1 MTKQEFIDV
10 VAKDVGAT
18 KADTRIFFDSFVDN
32 IIKVIR
38 AEDSIKFVGL
48 GEFGVKTLPAR
59 TYRDPRNGNE
69 IEKPERITPYF
80 RFKKEFKDEIKHM
93 SSFD

>member
-1 MTKQEFIDV
+1 MTKQEFIDA

-48 GEFGVKTLPAR
+48 GEFGVKILPAR
-59 TYRDPRNGNE
+59 IFRDPRNGNE
-69 IEKPERITPYF
+69 VEKPERVTPYF
-80 RFKKEFKDEIKHM
+80 RFKKEFRDEIKHM
-93 SSFD
+93 NIF